1 MPDARRD
8 PFAGSPKT
16 TQFMLLLPSTILDDD
31 DRRADLVERL
41 EAAFPGST
49 FSAAPCERL
58 AKPGGGALL
67 IDEPIA
73 IPLMGSVGAEDRYS
87 PMYRSPSPD
96 RMAEINAALLAFI
109 NGSASLN

>member
-8 PFAGSPKT
+8 PFAGCPET